1 MFGFS
6 LTEILLILAVAL
18 VVLGPDKIPEV
29 ARMLGKGL
37 REVRKASNMMR
48 DALMLDDPAPR
59 PTPRPVTPRPAGE
72 GSASSPAESINW
84 VPDPKPQRD
93 IKMIACSKARFT
105 PDVRSVELMARTN
118 VEPMRE
124 VYLHIPYDE
133 TI

>member
-6 LTEILLILAVAL
+6 LTEVLLILAVAL
-18 VVLGPDKIPEV
+18 VVLGPEKIPDV

-59 PTPRPVTPRPAGE
+59 PTPRPVAARAAETTN
-72 GSASSPAESINW
+72 ASLTEPMNW

-93 IKMIACSKARFT
+93 IKMVACSKPRFT
-105 PDVRSVELMARTN
+105 PDVRTVELTARKT